1 MSQIELED
9 LRDSESSAGILLEMQ
24 DRQRYFE
31 GQLMHSK
38 AAEQI
43 PGKRVD
49 VSTAFAELR
58 NSIDGWNEF
67 SKVRPTVYFGVR

>member
-1 MSQIELED
+1 
-9 LRDSESSAGILLEMQ
+9 MQ